1 MSIVF
6 ASDES
11 VQASGFQAFYGVDC
25 DVQVPLSI
33 ALANCGKARRH
44 VMPVAEL
51 FRTLIQSVVM
61 RTSYSLA
68 PASVFTKACL

>member
-44 VMPVAEL
+44 ASCRTFPIDTVSCDAHVL
-51 FRTLIQSVVM
+51 FARTCECV
-61 RTSYSLA
+61 Y
-68 PASVFTKACL
+68 